1 MRPLG
6 APPATRFDAIVVGA
20 GSGGLTVAIGLARIG
35 RRVALIEAAAVGG
48 DCTNTGCIPSKALLD
63 AAARLRSGGLTPGTA
78 AWSDAAAEV
87 LADVRARR
95 DALRDHETAALEAQ
109 PRLTLIRGRGRLAA
123 ADRVEVER
131 EEGALEL
138 TARTVVLATGSR
150 AAVVDLPGLP
160 AGHSLTH
167 ATLFDLQRPPAHL
180 AVLGGGPIGVE
191 MATAFAR
198 LGSRVTLIEAL
209 PRILPAAEPEAS
221 ALIAAALLA
230 QGIDVRM
237 GQRAIA
243 FDSTDGTLSLAP
255 AGSAAVA
262 APGAGSA
269 AVAARSAGSAAVAA
283 RSAGSAAVEAVDRV
297 LMAIGRRPAVDGL
310 ADGPGG
316 LEALGIRVAPQ
327 GIVTDRAHRTTLR
340 GVYAIGDVTERA
352 KFTHAANAQGRRLV
366 RHLTAPWL
374 PLVAEGDYPSA
385 TFTDPEVAQ
394 VGPTLAAL
402 SQRFH
407 PASIVSHRVEL
418 ADLDRGYVMGLR
430 EGFVLLHAR
439 RLSGRL
445 LSATVVGPHASEM
458 IQLLTWAQRRRLSL
472 WQLSRHVVAYPALS
486 EGIKRAAD
494 AFVFA
499 TLPALPRELAAYLR
513 LRWRRPP
520 PPSASGADAGGSAVN
535 VADAGMA
542 ASGTSATGGGGDAR

>member
-6 APPATRFDAIVVGA
+6 STPATRFDAIVVGA
-20 GSGGLTVAIGLARIG
+20 GSGGLTVAIGLARVG
-35 RRVALIEAAAVGG
+35 RRVALIEAAEVGG

-63 AAARLRSGGLTPGTA
+63 ASARLRSSGLTAGTA

-87 LADVRARR
+87 LAEVRARR
-95 DALRDHETAALEAQ
+95 DALRDHETVALEAE
-109 PRLTLIRGRGRLAA
+109 PRLTLIRGRARLVA
-123 ADRVEVER
+123 ADQVEVEG

-150 AAVVDLPGLP
+150 AAVADLPGLP
-160 AGHSLTH
+160 AGRSLTH

-221 ALIAAALLA
+221 ALIAAALRA
-230 QGIDVRM
+230 QGIDVRT
-237 GQRAIA
+237 GQRATA
-243 FDSTDGTLSLAP
+243 FDPADGTLALAP
-255 AGSAAVA
+255 TAA
-262 APGAGSA
+262 A

-283 RSAGSAAVEAVDRV
+283 HGAGSAAVDAVDRV

-310 ADGPGG
+310 AVGPGG

-374 PLVAEGDYPSA
+374 PLVGEGDYPSA

-418 ADLDRGYVMGLR
+418 ADLDRGYVTGLR

-499 TLPALPRELAAYLR
+499 SLPALPRELAAYLR

-520 PPSASGADAGGSAVN
+520 PPSASLVADAGGSAVA
-535 VADAGMA
+535 VPDVGLA